1 MDSAQII
8 FEGANLSRLLGGL
21 LVSLRIALL
30 AVLISLV
37 GGVLFGMLMNSKN
50 KLVQIFCR
58 LILES
63 VRIVPQLVWL
73 FVFYFETSKALHID
87 IEAEMASIIVFS
99 LWGIA
104 EMGDLVRGAITS
116 IPKHQWESGFAIGLT
131 KNQVYRYIVLPQA
144 VRRLLPPAINLITR
158 MIKTTSLVVLIGV
171 IEVLKVG
178 QQVIEVS
185 IFSAPDAAFW
195 VYGFI
200 FFLYFIACWPISL
213 SAKWL
218 ENYWAGKGV

>member
-1 MDSAQII
+1 MDSALVI
-8 FEGANLSRLLGGL
+8 FEGANLTRLFGGL
-21 LVSLRIALL
+21 LVSLKIAFL
-30 AVLISLV
+30 AVLISMV
-37 GGVLFGMLMNSKN
+37 GGVFFGMLMNSKN
-50 KLVQIFCR
+50 MLIRAICR
-58 LILES
+58 IILES

-73 FVFYFETSKALHID
+73 FVFYFETTKAFHIHV
-87 IEAEMASIIVFS
+87 EAETASIIVFS

-116 IPKHQWESGFAIGLT
+116 LPIHQWESGFAIGLT
-131 KNQVYRYIVLPQA
+131 KAQLYRYIILPQA
-144 VRRLLPPAINLITR
+144 VRRLLPPAINLVTR

-200 FFLYFIACWPISL
+200 FFLYFIVCWPISL
-213 SAKWL
+213 TAKWL
-218 ENYWAGKGV
+218 ENYWARKGV

>member
-200 FFLYFIACWPISL
+200 FFLYFFVCWPISL

>member
-200 FFLYFIACWPISL
+200 FFLYFIVCWPISL